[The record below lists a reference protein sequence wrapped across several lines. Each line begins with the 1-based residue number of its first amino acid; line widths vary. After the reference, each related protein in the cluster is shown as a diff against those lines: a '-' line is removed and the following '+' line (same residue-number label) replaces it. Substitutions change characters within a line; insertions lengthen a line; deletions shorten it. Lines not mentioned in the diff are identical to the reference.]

1 MEKLKKLR
9 DEIDEIDKQI
19 VELIE
24 KRMKASVKVG
34 EVKKENNIPIF
45 DAKRENEVI
54 EKKIELLKNKE
65 FSNLI
70 ITIFNDIMS
79 TSKLLQKDLID
90 ENDKNDINKKI
101 ELGKI
106 VAYQGREGGNG
117 HEAAKKIFEDKCE
130 LINKKSFEDV
140 LESIRNEEAYYG
152 ILPLENSSTGMVN
165 EVLDILVI
173 YNCKI
178 VGEIYLPIEY
188 GLMAK
193 AGAKI
198 KNIKKVIS
206 HPQALKQCS
215 DFIKKN
221 NFEELKASNTAEAAY
236 IVSKS
241 EDNNLA
247 SISNKNAAKIY
258 GLEILKENIENIKGN
273 TTRFI
278 IVSNYDNALK
288 NGNKMTIRF
297 SLPHKN
303 GSLAKALLKLK
314 DFNLTSIVSRP
325 YRERKWQYYFYIDMT
340 GNFNEKTLDDFKNSV
355 ENFTILGI
363 YDE

>member
-9 DEIDEIDKQI
+9 NEIDDIDKQI

-65 FSNLI
+65 LSNLI

-90 ENDKNDINKKI
+90 EKGKNYINKKI
-101 ELGKI
+101 EFGKI

-117 HEAAKKIFEDKCE
+117 YEAAKKIFEDKCE

-173 YNCKI
+173 
-178 VGEIYLPIEY
+178 
-188 GLMAK
+188 
-193 AGAKI
+193 
-198 KNIKKVIS
+198 
-206 HPQALKQCS
+206 
-215 DFIKKN
+215 
-221 NFEELKASNTAEAAY
+221 
-236 IVSKS
+236 
-241 EDNNLA
+241 
-247 SISNKNAAKIY
+247 
-258 GLEILKENIENIKGN
+258 
-273 TTRFI
+273 
-278 IVSNYDNALK
+278 
-288 NGNKMTIRF
+288 
-297 SLPHKN
+297 
-303 GSLAKALLKLK
+303 
-314 DFNLTSIVSRP
+314 
-325 YRERKWQYYFYIDMT
+325 
-340 GNFNEKTLDDFKNSV
+340 
-355 ENFTILGI
+355 
-363 YDE
+363 